1 MTKFWIVLWHTYK
14 KHLTSK
20 AFLISTIITMLL
32 IFVMSNVGT
41 FFSKSEQEDVKK
53 IGVVADSSRIE
64 GYVKNEIKQEKK
76 KITIVSYSNEEEAKE
91 HIKNHDIQAYLVL
104 KQNKKDFLTGT
115 YKANEMSQQSLLF
128 ELEHILQMVK
138 QKEAIYQLHVDPEK
152 FNQINRPFVL
162 EKETLVKTSH
172 SDKQIKHSLVIVMGT
187 LFLIYATVVFYGN
200 MIATEV
206 ASEKSS
212 RVMEVLVS
220 SVPATQQMFGKI
232 FGLALLGIT
241 QYAFFFLSGSYS
253 ALNHLDTLKEVPTS
267 TFVYGIVF
275 FTLGYFLY
283 AMILAMFGSLVSR
296 IEDVYQIISPINI
309 VLIIGFALSIAA
321 FVDPTSKAIMI
332 LSYVPFFAPML
343 MFLRVS
349 LLTLPFWQIA
359 LCIVILLI
367 SIALFA
373 YLGAKVY
380 RGGVLIYG
388 KASFANIAKA
398 LKLLKKDAK

>member
-20 AFLISTIITMLL
+20 AFIISTIITMLL
-32 IFVMSNVGT
+32 IFVMTNVGT
-41 FFSKSEQEDVKK
+41 FFSKSEQEKNKEIGIVTQSSK
-53 IGVVADSSRIE
+53 IED
-64 GYVKNEIKQEKK
+64 YVKTEVKEEKK
-76 KITIVSYSNEEEAKE
+76 KIHITIYSTEKEAKKQ
-91 HIKNHDIQAYLVL
+91 IQKGKIQAYIVL
-104 KQNKKDFLTGT
+104 HQDNQAFLTGV
-115 YKANEMSQQSLLF
+115 YKANDMSEQSLLF
-128 ELEHILQMVK
+128 ELEGVFQNVK
-138 QKEAIYQLHVDPEK
+138 QKEAIHQLHVDPK
-152 FNQINRPFVL
+152 TFDQINKPFVL
-162 EKETLVKTSH
+162 KKETLVKTSH
-172 SDKQIKHSLVIVMGT
+172 SDKQIKQSLVVVMGT

-253 ALNHLDTLKEVPTS
+253 AFAHLDALKEVPAS
-267 TFVYGIVF
+267 TFVYGVIF

-283 AMILAMFGSLVSR
+283 ATILAMFGSLVSR

-321 FVDPTSKAIMI
+321 FVDPTSKAIAV

-349 LLTLPFWQIA
+349 LVTIPFWQIA
-359 LCIVILLI
+359 LCIGILI
-367 SIALFA
+367 ASIGVFA

-398 LKLLKKDAK
+398 IKLLKKDAK

>member
-41 FFSKSEQEDVKK
+41 FFSKNEQEDVKK
-53 IGVVADSSRIE
+53 IGIVADSSRIE

-76 KITIVSYSNEEEAKE
+76 KITITSYSSEKEAKE
-91 HIKNHDIQAYLVL
+91 HIKNRDIQAYLVL

-138 QKEAIYQLHVDPEK
+138 QKEAIYQLHVDPKK

-267 TFVYGIVF
+267 TFIYGIIF

-321 FVDPTSKAIMI
+321 FVDPTSKAITI